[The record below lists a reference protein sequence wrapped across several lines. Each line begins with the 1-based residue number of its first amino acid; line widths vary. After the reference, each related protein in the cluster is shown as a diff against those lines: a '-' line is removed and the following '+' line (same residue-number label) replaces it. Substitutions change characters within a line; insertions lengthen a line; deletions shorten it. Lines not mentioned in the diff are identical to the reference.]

1 MDAEKLRT
9 DPETLIRVQEMKF
22 KISWG
27 RNYFQLM
34 PEPNAETKPTPM
46 NLQQPPVMTGFFL

>member
-34 PEPNAETKPTPM
+34 PEPNAETKPTLM
-46 NLQQPPVMTGFFL
+46 NLQ